1 MIAIIQC
8 AARKRQNA
16 GYLRKIEGT
25 PVMFVADPAKAP
37 PRDGFAYARPD
48 DRSDTGATW
57 REVLLHYN
65 AAPGD
70 NPLGL
75 FRAYELYENPA
86 YRRLPHRFG
95 TDRTYILSA
104 GWGLIRADFLT
115 PHYDIT
121 FSAAVKKSAPWK
133 FRRKTDRYEDLRQLP
148 EDTEEPILFFGGKDY
163 VPLFCRLTQGIKSR
177 RTIFY
182 NSGQPLD
189 APGCALQRFSTT
201 TRTNWHYECANAFL
215 DGQIALEPQD
225 PRHRREG

>member
-8 AARKRQNA
+8 AASKRQDA
-16 GYLRKIEGT
+16 GSLRKKDGT
-25 PVMFVADPAKAP
+25 KVMFVADPAKAP
-37 PRDGFAYARPD
+37 PGERFAYARPD

-57 REVLLHYN
+57 REMLLRYN
-65 AAPGD
+65 AAPGN

-86 YRRLPHRFG
+86 YRRLADRFG
-95 TDRTYILSA
+95 MDRTYILSA

-115 PHYDIT
+115 PQYDIT
-121 FSAAVKKSAPWK
+121 FSAAVKKNAPWK

-148 EDTEEPILFFGGKDY
+148 EDTEEPMLFFGGKDY
-163 VPLFCRLTQGIKSR
+163 VPLFCRLTQGIKGR

-182 NSGQPLD
+182 NSRQPPD

-201 TRTNWHYECANAFL
+201 TRTNWHYECVNAVL
-215 DGQIALEPQD
+215 DGQIGLEPQGS
-225 PRHRREG
+225 RHGREG